1 MKKIGVVL
9 LVLIAGTIGGLGG
22 GWSISHWGGPQ
33 RIIYTDA
40 KPLQVAATDPLSSS
54 RKNAIVLAAKK
65 VGPAV
70 VSINVIQ
77 TRIVRETP
85 FVSPFGDDFFGD
97 PFWKD
102 FFPPRTYK
110 EQLRS
115 LGSGVLINKEGIIL
129 TNEHVVRGA
138 ETIKVTLPDGRKF
151 DGKLLGTDP
160 QTDLA
165 VVKISGTGLPAATLG
180 NSDDLAIGEW
190 AIAIGNPFAYLLEDT
205 QPTVTAG
212 VVSATHRSIKSG
224 QGQVQVYRDMI
235 QTDAAINPG
244 NSGGPLVNADGEVIG
259 VNTFIFTAS
268 GGSEGIGFAIPI
280 NRAKAVVDDL
290 LKHGEVKRL
299 SIGVIVQNLSP
310 DLIEALKLK
319 DGKGVVVTDVQPG
332 GLADQAAIQPGDVI
346 RKINGRPVTRAN
358 EWDDL
363 TRDLRLGGKLVLSV
377 EREGKIYELGLGS
390 QVKLP
395 EARPSGGTVALGMSV
410 KSSGGNI
417 VVSRVEPGGLA
428 QKMGVQKGDV
438 VRQVEG
444 EEVKTPQDFERLVAK
459 AKSKGSISLALVRGE
474 TTLVLSFPMGEG

>member
-9 LVLIAGTIGGLGG
+9 LGFFAGIIGGLGG

-40 KPLQVAATDPLSSS
+40 KPLQVTATDQLSSS
-54 RKNAIVLAAKK
+54 RKNAIVLAAQK

-77 TRIVRETP
+77 TRIVRQTP
-85 FVSPFGDDFFGD
+85 FVSPFGDEFFGD

-115 LGSGVLINKEGIIL
+115 LGSGVLINQEGTVL

-165 VVKISGTGLPAATLG
+165 VVKISGSSLPAATLG

-212 VVSATHRSIKSG
+212 VVSATHRSIKSE

-244 NSGGPLVNADGEVIG
+244 NSGGPLVDADGEVIG
-259 VNTFIFTAS
+259 INTFIFTAS

-280 NRAKAVVDDL
+280 NRAKAVVDEL
-290 LKHGEVKRL
+290 VKHGEVKRL
-299 SIGVIVQNLSP
+299 NIGAMVQSLSP
-310 DLIEALKLK
+310 DLVEVLKLK
-319 DGKGVVVTDVQPG
+319 DSKGVVVTEVEPG
-332 GLADQAAIQPGDVI
+332 GLADQAGIQPGDVI
-346 RKINGRPVTRAN
+346 HKINGSPVARAN
-358 EWDDL
+358 EWEDL
-363 TRDLRLGGKLVLSV
+363 TRDLRPGEKVILSV
-377 EREGKIYELGLGS
+377 EREGKKYELDIS
-390 QVKLP
+390 SRARLP
-395 EARPSGGTVALGMSV
+395 AARASGGTISLGMSV
-410 KSSGGNI
+410 KMSEGKV
-417 VVSRVEPGGLA
+417 VVSSVEPGGLA
-428 QKMGVQKGDV
+428 QRMGVQKGDV
-438 VRQVEG
+438 VKRVDSQD
-444 EEVKTPQDFERLVAK
+444 VKTSQDFERFVVK
-459 AKSKGSISLALVRGE
+459 AKSRGTISLTLIRGAM
-474 TTLVLSFPMGEG
+474 TLVLSFPLSEG

>member
-1 MKKIGVVL
+1 MKKISVVL
-9 LVLIAGTIGGLGG
+9 LVLIAGIIGGLGG
-22 GWSISHWGGPQ
+22 GWSITRWGGPQ

-40 KPLQVAATDPLSSS
+40 KPLQVAATDPVSSS
-54 RKNAIVLAAKK
+54 RKNAIVLAAHK

-85 FVSPFGDDFFGD
+85 FASPFGDEFFGD

-102 FFPPRTYK
+102 FFPSRTYK

-115 LGSGVLINKEGIIL
+115 LGSGVLINKEGIVL

-165 VVKISGTGLPAATLG
+165 VVKIAGSSLPAAILG

-212 VVSATHRSIKSG
+212 VVSATHRSIKSER
-224 QGQVQVYRDMI
+224 GQVQVYRDMI

-280 NRAKAVVDDL
+280 NRAKRVMEDL
-290 LKHGEVKRL
+290 LQHGEVKRMDL
-299 SIGVIVQNLSP
+299 GILVQNLSP
-310 DLIEALKLK
+310 DLVLALKLK
-319 DGKGVVVTDVQPG
+319 DSRGVVVADVTPG
-332 GLADQAAIQPGDVI
+332 SLADQAGIEPGDVI
-346 RKINGRPVTRAN
+346 RKVNGAPVTRTA
-358 EWDDL
+358 EWDDR
-363 TRDLRLGGKLVLSV
+363 TRDLRLGEKAILAI
-377 EREGKIYELGLGS
+377 EREGKVYPLALGGKEKLPSGRAAGGPSPLGLTVKANGS
-390 QVKLP
+390 SLVV
-395 EARPSGGTVALGMSV
+395 VA
-410 KSSGGNI
+410 
-417 VVSRVEPGGLA
+417 VEPGSLA
-428 QKMGVQKGDV
+428 QRMGVQKGDV
-438 VRQVEG
+438 VKQVDG
-444 EEVKTPQDFERLVAK
+444 QPVKSPEEFSRLVAK
-459 AKSKGSISLALVRGE
+459 AKAQGAVSLALGRGGIA
-474 TTLVLSFPMGEG
+474 LVLSFPLGEG